1 MSTERVGRQGKRRA
15 TARRRPTPRA
25 GCRSSDHLREFRG
38 RLIKSLAAVGIG
50 SVVGFAFYNQI
61 VDFAQ
66 NADAAGHRH
75 PAASGYHVTLAIQGG
90 VTNAF
95 SLQLKISFL
104 IGIALAAPVWI
115 YQLWRFVTPGLHRNE
130 KRYAIWFVVAAVPL
144 FLLGM
149 AFAWVI
155 LPSALRLLLGFTPN
169 GVLNLQGFDQYLTFI
184 IQLSVVFG
192 IGFLTPVFIVALNRV
207 GVLPASLML
216 RNWRWIVLGCL
227 MFGAVATPTG
237 DPLTLSY
244 VTIPVMALMF
254 AGVGIAWLHD
264 RRKPKSLDDLDYSD
278 LSDDE
283 ASTVSSPSP
292 LVDGDEVT

>member
-1 MSTERVGRQGKRRA
+1 M
-15 TARRRPTPRA
+15 PIL
-25 GCRSSDHLREFRG
+25 DHLREFRG

-66 NADAAGHRH
+66 KPMQRVIDTL
-75 PAASGYHVTLAIQGG
+75 AASGYHVTLAIQGG

-115 YQLWRFVTPGLHRNE
+115 YQIWRFVTPGLHRNE